1 MRALFGHLVEK
12 LGTKQA
18 IDPVTKE
25 DALWRIVEF
34 FNSKGIREISQYGET
49 AYNTLSDDDVAQYLS
64 NRIND
69 SRGFDKLT
77 HVLLRNPENATLHNQ
92 VLQSL
97 KGVQTNK
104 GVLPLSF
111 EPSRVRAAYLR
122 IKAMKQPVSEK
133 NLEYFLYLFKS
144 LEMWPEIIDACE
156 NYSTL
161 TGASGESEIRSYFL
175 AESLLSIPSKEH
187 YHELLSKAVYEGK

>member
-1 MRALFGHLVEK
+1 
-12 LGTKQA
+12 
-18 IDPVTKE
+18 
-25 DALWRIVEF
+25 
-34 FNSKGIREISQYGET
+34 
-49 AYNTLSDDDVAQYLS
+49 
-64 NRIND
+64 
-69 SRGFDKLT
+69 LT
-77 HVLLRNPENATLHNQ
+77 HVLLRNPDNTTLHNQ

-122 IKAMKQPVSEK
+122 VKAMKQPISEK

-156 NYSTL
+156 NYSNL
-161 TGASGESEIRSYFL
+161 TGGSGESEIRSYYL
-175 AESLLSIPSKEH
+175 AESLLSMPS
-187 YHELLSKAVYEGK
+187 